1 MTYED
6 FVIQVGGRREEGH
19 AVRVLKSPAGEG
31 RSSFKLALSPAQIN
45 AILTPHGGA
54 VRGVPAGEPVEPGR
68 DLRMQ
73 ASDAM
78 ARLAAQQVGDQLFR
92 GLFSGQVK
100 SLYDQSLGSLS
111 SRAGCGLRIKLKF
124 DAQDQDL
131 AQLISVPWEFLW
143 RGETRDFLSLSRLS
157 PVVRYLDVPRP
168 AAPILLES
176 ALRVL
181 VVVSSPRGLQALD
194 VRQERANLEA
204 ACQSWKGVEVT
215 VLEGADS
222 AAIRRHLLEK
232 PFHVLHFI
240 GHGGFDPAQ
249 GEGVLFFERPDGQP
263 EPVTGQS
270 LATFLKDFKTLG
282 LVFLNAC
289 DTARADSSGVNPFS
303 GVAGALVLGG
313 LPAVVAMQFPIS
325 DRAAIAFS
333 MAFYQRLA
341 IGDPVDASVVEGRQA
356 ILAAV
361 PGTHEWGTPVLFLRV
376 PDGTVF
382 QSPASA
388 GEGSGG
394 RRWPKVLMAVLL
406 AALLGALCVPAFETL
421 ADRLAGRRF
430 LEIDQQ
436 FGSSV
441 NGLSGVLATAEL
453 QPNGR
458 MRLNFRFRNSSA
470 KQVGLGFDYRST
482 YLADGEGNE
491 YKVLATDATAESAV
505 DSIPPG
511 GEIERWLEFPAPL
524 DRARKFHV
532 ALAGR
537 DPAKAQFSFFTVD
550 LSRYLPA
557 LSRSMPAAKPTPDA
571 LAVSCSI
578 ATSVAGFKGELRSV
592 ELRKDGRMRWRFD
605 FLNGSNRDQP
615 IGFDY
620 SAIHLVDEHGNRYPV
635 LGSDTGGQPG
645 QVFRNRLP
653 RAVRRGYWFDFPA
666 PRNGAWS
673 FTVVLASP
681 DNTGPR
687 FIPCDVRIPFYF
699 PEYAIRKQPAAP
711 LSLPARIETVS
722 KPEAA
727 PSLTPPPPPRVTVAD
742 TPPPAEAQ
750 EPAKPA
756 ARPAVEPPKLV
767 THTAEQEAFETNIDG
782 LSGRLAAVEVVSDC
796 AAPMQ
801 AKISGKNKKKEYIPF
816 VASGS
821 WEAYIHDNEGRDR
834 TLVQPVEQN
843 DDQDWMFLKFTDYKG
858 PRGRLAI
865 LRVEN
870 KSLNPQ
876 SEGDDED
883 GKAEVPLQQIEDLFS
898 MSLFNTNRFTL
909 IERKRIQSAM
919 AEQDFGASDR
929 INAASAVKVGKL
941 LGADYLIIVAVNE
954 WTPKK
959 NGFGAMDIGQFT
971 AEVALSFRV
980 INAASGKL
988 TLSCT
993 ERATASSVKF
1003 AAGKQASISYSLQSC
1018 LNKGAYRLATF
1029 LKPQPW
1035 RGSVA
1040 DIKGNKVY
1048 INDGSNR
1055 GIETSMKLTAL
1066 SKGEAVIDP
1075 ETHQPL
1081 GNDTE
1086 AIGTLMVTTVNETF
1100 SIAAISQGCKG
1111 LKKGDQVEI
1120 AAAKF

>member
-1 MTYED
+1 MIYED

-19 AVRVLKSPAGEG
+19 TVQVLKSPAGEG
-31 RSSFKLALSPAQIN
+31 RSSFKLALSLAQIN
-45 AILTPHGGA
+45 TLLTPRGGD
-54 VRGVPAGEPVEPGR
+54 VRGAPAVEAVEPGR
-68 DLRMQ
+68 DLRMR
-73 ASDAM
+73 ASDAT

-124 DAQDQDL
+124 DAQDQEL

-143 RGETRDFLSLSRLS
+143 RGETHDFLSLSRLS

-176 ALRVL
+176 VLRVL
-181 VVVSSPRGLQALD
+181 VVVSSPRGLQALN
-194 VRQERANLEA
+194 VLQERANLEA
-204 ACQSWKGVEVT
+204 ACQSWKGVEIT

-263 EPVTGQS
+263 EPVSGQS

-333 MAFYQRLA
+333 TAFYQRLA
-341 IGDPVDASVVEGRQA
+341 VGDPVDASVVEGRQA

-394 RRWPKVLMAVLL
+394 RRWPKALAAVLL
-406 AALLGALCVPAFETL
+406 AALLGVLCVPAFERL
-421 ADRLAGRRF
+421 ADRLAGRRV

-441 NGLSGVLATAEL
+441 SGLSGVLATAEL

-458 MRLNFRFRNSSA
+458 MRLNFRFRNTSA
-470 KQVGLGFDYRST
+470 KQVGVGLDYRAT
-482 YLADGEGNE
+482 YLADGAGNE
-491 YKVLATDATAESAV
+491 YKVLATDAVAESAV
-505 DSIPPG
+505 DSIPAG

-537 DPAKAQFSFFTVD
+537 DPAKPQFPFFTVD
-550 LSRYLPA
+550 LPRYPPA
-557 LSRSMPAAKPTPDA
+557 LSRSMPAAKPAPDA
-571 LAVSCSI
+571 LALAVNRSI
-578 ATSVAGFKGELRSV
+578 ATSVAGFKGELRGV
-592 ELRKDGRMRWRFD
+592 ELRKDGRMRWSFD

-620 SAIHLVDEHGNRYPV
+620 SAIYLVDEHGNRYPV

-666 PRNGAWS
+666 PRNGARS

-681 DNTGPR
+681 DKAGLR
-687 FIPCDVRIPFYF
+687 FIPFDVRVPFY
-699 PEYAIRKQPAAP
+699 PLEYAIRKQPAAALP
-711 LSLPARIETVS
+711 MPARIAAVS
-722 KPEAA
+722 KPKAA
-727 PSLTPPPPPRVTVAD
+727 PLPAPPPPQKAAAD
-742 TPPPAEAQ
+742 APPPAEAQ

-756 ARPAVEPPKLV
+756 AKPAAEPLKSV
-767 THTAEQEAFETNIDG
+767 AHTAGQQTFETSIDG
-782 LSGRLAAVEVVSDC
+782 LSGRLAAVEGVGDGRLRWTVVLVNQSGRAQEIGFDAGETYLSDNLGHRYGVLKMDRPETEFRETLPAGARAVHWFDF
-796 AAPMQ
+796 AAP
-801 AKISGKNKKKEYIPF
+801 AK
-816 VASGS
+816 
-821 WEAYIHDNEGRDR
+821 
-834 TLVQPVEQN
+834 
-843 DDQDWMFLKFTDYKG
+843 
-858 PRGRLAI
+858 
-865 LRVEN
+865 
-870 KSLNPQ
+870 
-876 SEGDDED
+876 
-883 GKAEVPLQQIEDLFS
+883 
-898 MSLFNTNRFTL
+898 
-909 IERKRIQSAM
+909 
-919 AEQDFGASDR
+919 GASR
-929 INAASAVKVGKL
+929 FFVVLASHAPEALRYSPFEVTLPG
-941 LGADYLIIVAVNE
+941 
-954 WTPKK
+954 PK
-959 NGFGAMDIGQFT
+959 
-971 AEVALSFRV
+971 
-980 INAASGKL
+980 
-988 TLSCT
+988 
-993 ERATASSVKF
+993 
-1003 AAGKQASISYSLQSC
+1003 
-1018 LNKGAYRLATF
+1018 
-1029 LKPQPW
+1029 
-1035 RGSVA
+1035 
-1040 DIKGNKVY
+1040 
-1048 INDGSNR
+1048 
-1055 GIETSMKLTAL
+1055 
-1066 SKGEAVIDP
+1066 
-1075 ETHQPL
+1075 
-1081 GNDTE
+1081 
-1086 AIGTLMVTTVNETF
+1086 
-1100 SIAAISQGCKG
+1100 
-1111 LKKGDQVEI
+1111 
-1120 AAAKF
+1120 

>member
-1 MTYED
+1 MIYED

-19 AVRVLKSPAGEG
+19 TVQVLKSPAGEG
-31 RSSFKLALSPAQIN
+31 RSSFRLALSLAQIN
-45 AILTPHGGA
+45 TLLTPHGGI
-54 VRGVPAGEPVEPGR
+54 VRGAPVGEAVEPGR
-68 DLRMQ
+68 DLRMP
-73 ASDAM
+73 ASDAT

-100 SLYDQSLGSLS
+100 SLYDQSLGTLS

-124 DAQDQDL
+124 DAQDQEL

-143 RGETRDFLSLSRLS
+143 RGETHDFLSLSRLS

-194 VRQERANLEA
+194 VKREKANLEA
-204 ACQSWKGVEVT
+204 ACQGWKGVEIT

-263 EPVTGQS
+263 EPVSGQS

-333 MAFYQRLA
+333 TAFYQRLA
-341 IGDPVDASVVEGRQA
+341 VGDPVDASVVEGRQA
-356 ILAAV
+356 ILGAV

-382 QSPASA
+382 QSPAKA
-388 GEGSGG
+388 GEGSGS
-394 RRWPKVLMAVLL
+394 RRWPKVLAAILL
-406 AALLGALCVPAFETL
+406 AALLGGLCVPAFKSL
-421 ADRLAGRRF
+421 ADRFAGRRV
-430 LEIDQQ
+430 LEIDQP

-441 NGLSGVLATAEL
+441 TGLSGVLATAEL

-458 MRLNFRFRNSSA
+458 MRLNFRFRNTSA
-470 KQVGLGFDYRST
+470 RQVGVGFDYRST
-482 YLADGEGNE
+482 YLADGAGNE

-537 DPAKAQFSFFTVD
+537 DPAKAQFPFFTVD
-550 LSRYLPA
+550 LPRYPPA
-557 LSRSMPAAKPTPDA
+557 LSRSLPAAKPAPDA
-571 LAVSCSI
+571 LALAVNRSI
-578 ATSVAGFKGELRSV
+578 ATSVAGFKGELRGV
-592 ELRKDGRMRWRFD
+592 ELRKDGRMRWRVD
-605 FLNGSNRDQP
+605 FLNGSDRDQP

-620 SAIHLVDEHGNRYPV
+620 SAIYLVDEHGNRYPV

-666 PRNGAWS
+666 PRNGARS

-681 DNTGPR
+681 DKTGLR
-687 FIPCDVRIPFYF
+687 FIPFDVRVPFYP
-699 PEYAIRKQPAAP
+699 PEYTIRKQPAVP
-711 LSLPARIETVS
+711 TPLPAKIAAVA
-722 KPEAA
+722 KPKAA
-727 PSLTPPPPPRVTVAD
+727 PPLTPAPPPQKTAAD
-742 TPPPAEAQ
+742 AAPPPAEAQ

-756 ARPAVEPPKLV
+756 AKPAVEPLKSV
-767 THTAEQEAFETNIDG
+767 AHTAGQQSFETSIDG
-782 LSGRLAAVEVVSDC
+782 LSGRLAAVEGVGD
-796 AAPMQ
+796 
-801 AKISGKNKKKEYIPF
+801 
-816 VASGS
+816 
-821 WEAYIHDNEGRDR
+821 
-834 TLVQPVEQN
+834 
-843 DDQDWMFLKFTDYKG
+843 
-858 PRGRLAI
+858 GRLRWTVVLVNQSGHPQEIGFDAGETYLSDNLGHRYGV
-865 LRVEN
+865 LRMDRPE
-870 KSLNPQ
+870 P
-876 SEGDDED
+876 EFRE
-883 GKAEVPLQQIEDLFS
+883 
-898 MSLFNTNRFTL
+898 TL
-909 IERKRIQSAM
+909 PA
-919 AEQDFGASDR
+919 GASVVHWFD
-929 INAASAVKVGKL
+929 
-941 LGADYLIIVAVNE
+941 
-954 WTPKK
+954 
-959 NGFGAMDIGQFT
+959 FT
-971 AEVALSFRV
+971 APA
-980 INAASGKL
+980 
-988 TLSCT
+988 
-993 ERATASSVKF
+993 
-1003 AAGKQASISYSLQSC
+1003 
-1018 LNKGAYRLATF
+1018 KGARRFFVVLASHA
-1029 LKPQPW
+1029 P
-1035 RGSVA
+1035 
-1040 DIKGNKVY
+1040 
-1048 INDGSNR
+1048 
-1055 GIETSMKLTAL
+1055 EAL
-1066 SKGEAVIDP
+1066 RYSPFEV
-1075 ETHQPL
+1075 
-1081 GNDTE
+1081 
-1086 AIGTLMVTTVNETF
+1086 TLP
-1100 SIAAISQGCKG
+1100 GPK
-1111 LKKGDQVEI
+1111 
-1120 AAAKF
+1120 